1 MPGLTPNRAYPFPL
15 LSETQ
20 NFPTDIQNLA
30 TAIDADVEA
39 LDNAIQAAY
48 NRDSVRVVGP
58 VGGRFRVESTTLLGV
73 DWRTEES
80 IGVIETQG
88 DQEPVVVPLPME
100 DVGEF
105 RQFRLRKE

>member
-1 MPGLTPNRAYPFPL
+1 
-15 LSETQ
+15 
-20 NFPTDIQNLA
+20 
-30 TAIDADVEA
+30 
-39 LDNAIQAAY
+39 
-48 NRDSVRVVGP
+48 
-58 VGGRFRVESTTLLGV
+58 VGGRFRVESTTLFGV
-73 DWRTEES
+73 DWRTEAS